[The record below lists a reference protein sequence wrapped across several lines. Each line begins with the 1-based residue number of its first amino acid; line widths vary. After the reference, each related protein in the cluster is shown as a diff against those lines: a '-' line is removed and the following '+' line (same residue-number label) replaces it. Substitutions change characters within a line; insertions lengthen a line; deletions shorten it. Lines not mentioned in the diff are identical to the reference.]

1 MDAVSAGPVA
11 GACAGELAPVERQL
25 LRPAASAP
33 RDSALLAPP
42 PPSHLAAQTDDE
54 QQWLDEQIDNNAEV
68 AAKAANDK
76 AEKKKQDKVA
86 QEMKESEPSL
96 EDVPVSPPPPAPP
109 PAPSLIRTS
118 SHSGPSVLQREMQS
132 SEVSAAPEPEGG
144 YDDVMALIEANRKK
158 NEAKRAAQSERNA
171 AIVASFEARGT

>member
-1 MDAVSAGPVA
+1 M
-11 GACAGELAPVERQL
+11 
-25 LRPAASAP
+25 
-33 RDSALLAPP
+33 RDSALLAP

-68 AAKAANDK
+68 AAKATNDK

-86 QEMKESEPSL
+86 QEMKDSEPSL

-132 SEVSAAPEPEGG
+132 SEASAAPEPEGG

>member
-1 MDAVSAGPVA
+1 
-11 GACAGELAPVERQL
+11 
-25 LRPAASAP
+25 
-33 RDSALLAPP
+33 
-42 PPSHLAAQTDDE
+42 
-54 QQWLDEQIDNNAEV
+54 
-68 AAKAANDK
+68 
-76 AEKKKQDKVA
+76 
-86 QEMKESEPSL
+86 MKDSEPSL